1 DRLAE
6 DHAAQD
12 VADGAVRRLPHLLQA
27 EFGDARLVRGD
38 GGALHADAVLLDGV
52 GRVDRDLIVGGV
64 TAFHAEVV
72 VVELEVQIGE
82 DQLVLD
88 HLPDDP
94 GHFVAVDVH
103 DGIGD
108 LDLGHAYA
116 SVSQGRNSVQ
126 AV

>member
-1 DRLAE
+1 M
-6 DHAAQD
+6 
-12 VADGAVRRLPHLLQA
+12 
-27 EFGDARLVRGD
+27 
-38 GGALHADAVLLDGV
+38 

-64 TAFHAEVV
+64 AAFHAQVV
-72 VVELEVQIGE
+72 VVELQVQIRE

-103 DGIGD
+103 DGVGD

-116 SVSQGRNSVQ
+116 SVSQSGKEIVRRV
-126 AV
+126 